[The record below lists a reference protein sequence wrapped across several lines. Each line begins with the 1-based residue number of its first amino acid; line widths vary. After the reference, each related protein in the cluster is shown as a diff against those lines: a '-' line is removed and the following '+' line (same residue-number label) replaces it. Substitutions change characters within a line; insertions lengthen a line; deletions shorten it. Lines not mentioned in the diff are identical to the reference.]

1 MWAELGVLS
10 VRVLLQIKEISLD
23 ILSQEIFNT
32 GNESLQTFGSTGG
45 GDLQE

>member
-1 MWAELGVLS
+1 MWAELGILS
-10 VRVLLQIKEISLD
+10 VRVSLQIKEISLD

-32 GNESLQTFGSTGG
+32 GNESLQTVGRAGG